1 MIRITDENF
10 AQTIKDAKGFLMIE
24 FGAEW
29 CGPCALFEPTLKWI
43 AKAYEGDLAVARVN
57 IDDSPLVT
65 RELQVKG
72 VPCLVLFKDGD
83 LKAMKLGALTKDMV
97 ETWLEENGV

>member
-10 AQTIKDAKGFLMIE
+10 RDTIAGTKGFLMVE

-43 AKAYEGDLAVARVN
+43 AKAYEGDLTVGRVN

-72 VPCLVLFKDGD
+72 VPCLVLFKDGA
-83 LKAMKLGALTKDMV
+83 LKAMKLGALSKDMV
-97 ETWLEENGV
+97 ETWLEEQGV